1 MSSFY
6 GNGNFLKQEDIDG
19 IIAEYLNTH
28 DADIVTEAELGQAL
42 AEKQNVLN
50 FDETPQ
56 PGSTNPITSNG
67 VYTAIE
73 GVSAVY
79 VSSSQ
84 PAATAAGN
92 DIWLI
97 LRDL

>member
-6 GNGNFLKQEDIDG
+6 GNGSTVKKEAIDAV
-19 IIAEYLNTH
+19 IAEYLNTH
-28 DADIVTEAELGQAL
+28 DADIVTEAELEQAL
-42 AEKQNVLN
+42 AEKQNTLA
-50 FDETPQ
+50 FDAAPQ
-56 PGSTNPITSNG
+56 AGSTNPVTSNG
-67 VYTAIE
+67 IYTAIE

-92 DIWLI
+92 DVWFV